1 MKIGNTSAPAGINPT
16 GAATTSSRPA
26 GEGGAVQGTA
36 SANKA
41 DGSATVELSST
52 ARALMEAA
60 DGSFDAHKVEQ
71 VRQSISDGTYKINAD
86 AIADK
91 LIANAREVLGKVG
104 PTGH

>member
-60 DGSFDAHKVEQ
+60 DGSFDAQKVEQ

>member
-1 MKIGNTSAPAGINPT
+1 MKIGNTPAPNGIAPT

-26 GEGGAVQGTA
+26 GEGNAVQGTA
-36 SANKA
+36 SAKT

-60 DGSFDAHKVEQ
+60 DGSFDAQKVEQ